1 MKHSDITIEPQS
13 IALRAYAASS
23 FKPDSRKRS
32 HRNLDVSSEWSIV
45 FDCETT
51 NDETQNLRV
60 GAYQV
65 YHHFTLW
72 QQGLILNHES
82 LSDDDLH
89 IINSYANEHDLSIK
103 KRFDFIEE
111 ILFGIGYDLRA
122 AIVGFN
128 LPFDIARV
136 AIRQNS
142 ARGKSFR
149 GGFTFQLSSN
159 RYRPNIQIKHLNS
172 RASLIQFTAPPK
184 QLNGRGMRRRG
195 INTSAMRG
203 FFIDVKTLAAAITAQ
218 SHSLESLT
226 GLLQTKNCKYSTEAH
241 GEALTYDYLNYAI
254 LDVQCTWECYV
265 ELKSRYEKLH
275 LHQTSIHK
283 IFSEAGLGKAYFKE
297 MGIKSWMESQPD
309 FPDELIG
316 ILMSSYYGGRSEIH
330 HRREIVQVLYCDFL
344 SMYPTVCTLMG
355 LWRYVTAQGINWS
368 DSTNEIQAL
377 LDNIHYDDL
386 KNQEVWSKLAVL
398 AQVLPDDD
406 VFPVR
411 AKYNDSSSYTIALNR
426 LTSEEVPLWFTLA
439 DCIASK
445 ILTGRTPKI
454 VKALSFTPK
463 AVQEDLKPINIAG
476 NSEYRVDPYHDDFFR
491 RLIELRTQ
499 AKQQLDMAK
508 SSGNCSIEAQ
518 LHTEQLALKITANS
532 TSYGIFVELNVN
544 EYDRLQEI
552 ECFGGNGE
560 SFPTLV
566 HSIESPGN
574 YFHPL
579 IATLI
584 TGAARLKLALAE
596 KLTQEAGIDWAF
608 CDTDSMALSRLNGM
622 SETQF
627 LKQAN
632 WVQDWFTSLNP
643 YKEKGPIFKIED
655 VNFKLKKGK
664 KTKELETL
672 YCLTVSSK
680 RYALFNLDAS
690 NRPIIRKASAH
701 GLGHLRPP
709 YAEKDAPKSIP
720 TPCIS
725 LIDIGVE
732 RWQYDLWYQIIL
744 AALKDKP
751 DQVDLTYHPA
761 LSLPAVSRYSATSP
775 HLLRWFKTYNEGK
788 PYSKQV
794 KPFNFLLMFQAS
806 NINHVSCIDD
816 HEERI
821 KLKYLPKAIAPF
833 CKDSTIA
840 SDNCFDRNTGKLISK
855 EQLKTYAQ
863 CLAQYHLHPEDKFHF
878 ADYLDRGIVQRR
890 HIQAI
895 AIEYIGKEAN
905 RWEEQLYLG
914 ENPEAQ
920 IEYGVLPEQKK
931 RLRGSTLTF
940 CRPFG
945 PAKLAQQAGLSVS
958 DVSDILQGKRNPR
971 VEIWLK
977 LMRAAQTLETQQYQA
992 DQKDKIF
999 LEMTREICNQQ
1010 SARKIAKES
1019 GIDHANLSHILN
1031 GKRNLTASMRA
1042 KLEPLLGNRDLSNN
1056 TL

>member
-1 MKHSDITIEPQS
+1 MNHKHINIEPQS
-13 IALRAYAASS
+13 IALRAYAVNSE
-23 FKPDSRKRS
+23 KPVSKEYPRK
-32 HRNLDVSSEWSIV
+32 NLDVSSEWTIV

-51 NDETQNLRV
+51 NDETQNLRI

-65 YHHFTLW
+65 YHHLELW
-72 QQGLILNHES
+72 QQGLIVNGEI
-82 LSDDDLH
+82 LSDDDLKV
-89 IINSYANEHDLSIK
+89 IKTYASEHDLFVK
-103 KRFDFIEE
+103 QTFEFIEE

-128 LPFDIARV
+128 LPFDIARL

-159 RYRPNIQIKHLNS
+159 RYRSYIQIKHLNS

-184 QLNGRGMRRRG
+184 QRNGRGMRRRR
-195 INTSAMRG
+195 INTSAKRG

-226 GLLQTKNCKYSTEAH
+226 NLLQTKNRKHSTEAH
-241 GEALTYDYLNYAI
+241 GEALTYDYLKYAV

-265 ELKSRYEKLH
+265 ELKSRYAKLN
-275 LHQTSIHK
+275 LHQTAIHK

-330 HRREIVQVLYCDFL
+330 YRREIVQILYCDFL

-355 LWRYVTAQGINWS
+355 LWRYVTAQGIDWS
-368 DSTNEIQAL
+368 ESTDEIQSL

-386 KNQEVWSKLAVL
+386 KNREIWTKLAVL
-398 AQVLPDDD
+398 VQVQPDDD
-406 VFPVR
+406 IFPVR
-411 AKYNDSSSYTIALNR
+411 AKYNDSSAYTIALNR
-426 LTSEEVPLWFTLA
+426 LTSQEPLWFTLA

-445 ILTGRTPKI
+445 ILSGRTPKI
-454 VKALSFTPK
+454 IKALSFTPK
-463 AVQEDLKPINIAG
+463 EVQENLKPINIAG
-476 NSEYRVDPYHDDFFR
+476 NIEYRVDPYQEDFFR
-491 RLIELRTQ
+491 RLIELRSQ
-499 AKQQLDMAK
+499 AKQQLDIAK
-508 SSGNCSIEAQ
+508 SSGDSDRVTQ

-552 ECFGGNGE
+552 KCFGGKGE
-560 SFPTLV
+560 GFPTLV
-566 HSIESPGN
+566 RNIESRGN

-584 TGAARLKLALAE
+584 TGAARLKLALVE
-596 KLTQEAGIDWAF
+596 KLVNEAGIDWAF
-608 CDTDSMALSRLNGM
+608 CDTDSMALSRPKGLP
-622 SETQF
+622 ETEF
-627 LKQAN
+627 IKQAK

-643 YKEKGPIFKIED
+643 YEEKGPLFKIED
-655 VNFKLKKGK
+655 VNFKLKNAKR
-664 KTKELETL
+664 TSELESL

-690 NRPIIRKASAH
+690 NRPMIRKASAH

-709 YAEKDAPKSIP
+709 YGEKDAPKFIP

-725 LIDIGVE
+725 LNDIGVE
-732 RWQYDLWYQIIL
+732 RWQYDLWYQIIS
-744 AALKDKP
+744 AALNGNP

-761 LSLPAVSRYSATSP
+761 LHLPAVSRYSAPSP
-775 HLLRWFKTYNEGK
+775 HLLCWFKIYNQGK

-806 NINHVSCIDD
+806 KINRSSLLDD
-816 HEERI
+816 HEENI
-821 KLKYLPKAIAPF
+821 KLKHLPKAIAPF
-833 CKDSTIA
+833 CKDASIA
-840 SDNCFDRNTGKLISK
+840 SNNCFDRNTGKPIPK
-855 EQLKTYAQ
+855 EQLKTYEE

-890 HIQAI
+890 HIEVI

-920 IEYGVLPEQKK
+920 IEYGVSPEQKE
-931 RLRGSTLTF
+931 RIRGTALNL

-945 PAKLAQQAGLSVS
+945 PAKLARQACLSVG
-958 DVSDILQGKRNPR
+958 DVSDILSGKRNPR

-977 LMRAAQTLETQQYQA
+977 LMRAAQDLEAQKYQA
-992 DQKDKIF
+992 DQKNQII
-999 LEMTREICNQQ
+999 LEMIRDMCNQQ
-1010 SARKIAKES
+1010 SMRKVAKDS
-1019 GIDHANLSHILN
+1019 GIDPANLSHVLN
-1031 GKRNLTASMRA
+1031 GKRKLSRKTQV
-1042 KLEPLLGNRDLSNN
+1042 KLEKILALKTIID
-1056 TL
+1056 